1 MNITLTPS
9 LALLISVMVLSLPAA
24 SLLAQE
30 DAPEVNQAPTE
41 GAKLTPLA
49 APMEIQRMPRLTV
62 KVEGLI
68 PSTGKVEVSLFNS
81 AETFMTK
88 PFLQDSGTPDENG
101 AMQVT
106 FLNVFEGEY
115 GLVVVHDE
123 NDNDLYDAGFLG
135 FGAEAVA
142 YSNDASAWLG
152 RPSWEAVS
160 FEVQEDLEVTI
171 HVD

>member
-1 MNITLTPS
+1 MKIANTPI
-9 LALLISVMVLSLPAA
+9 LALLISVLALGLPVT

-30 DAPEVNQAPTE
+30 DAPEVKQAPAE

-49 APMEIQRMPRLTV
+49 QPIEIKRLPRLTV

-106 FLNVFEGEY
+106 LLNVFEGEY

-123 NDNDLYDAGFLG
+123 NDNGLYDAGFLG
-135 FGAEAVA
+135 FGAEAVG
-142 YSNDASAWLG
+142 YSNDASPWLG
-152 RPSWEAVS
+152 RPSWEAVI
-160 FEVQEDLEVTI
+160 FEVQENTEVTI
-171 HVD
+171 HMN